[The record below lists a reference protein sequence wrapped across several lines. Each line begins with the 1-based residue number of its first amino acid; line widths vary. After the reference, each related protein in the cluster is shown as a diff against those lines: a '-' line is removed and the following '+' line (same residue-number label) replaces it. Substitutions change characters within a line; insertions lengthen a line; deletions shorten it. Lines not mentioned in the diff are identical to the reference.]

1 MTLNLL
7 PQPRTAQL
15 AGGIV
20 AWRDPVVAGNARL
33 PAQGYELRIGDDA
46 VTIDAADPAGEFYAR
61 ATLEQLRRTH
71 AGALPSGT
79 ITDWPDTTVRGVM
92 LDISRD
98 KVPTLATLLELVDR
112 LASWKVNQLQLYT
125 EHTFAYRDHE
135 DVWRDASPITADEIR
150 TIDEYCGARHVEL
163 VPNQNCLGHMDRWLR
178 HPRYQPLAFA
188 PDGFVQRGQHRRP
201 STIDP
206 VNPESLALVRGLLAE
221 LLPNFTSRRVHVGL
235 DEPWELPADRID
247 DYVRFLRA
255 LRALPELD
263 DREMLVWGDILAGRP
278 DVIAAL
284 PDGVTVCEWGYDD
297 HSPFAARAE
306 VFAELSQP
314 FWTCPGTSSWLTIL
328 GRVTNMRGNCAGAA
342 AAVIEHGGGGGL
354 NTDWGDLGHLQYLP
368 ISDPGFAY
376 GAAVA
381 WCLDTNRD
389 LELASAL
396 STHCY
401 DDPTGELGAAL
412 VALGDVHRIPKVQV
426 DNVASIVLHLY
437 FPQLDFGRGPLKG
450 FTSDEFDAVL
460 AALDAASAQV
470 ERSAPRRDDGE
481 LVKAEL
487 RNGIA
492 LVRLLAHDALARLAV
507 GGALGSVPA
516 ERRLALAAELEPVI
530 DQHRPL
536 WHARNR
542 PGGYVDSER
551 WLTHLHGCYTSGET
565 DRAWPDQ

>member
-1 MTLNLL
+1 VL
-7 PQPRTAQL
+7 
-15 AGGIV
+15 
-20 AWRDPVVAGNARL
+20 
-33 PAQGYELRIGDDA
+33 GD
-46 VTIDAADPAGEFYAR
+46 
-61 ATLEQLRRTH
+61 
-71 AGALPSGT
+71 
-79 ITDWPDTTVRGVM
+79 
-92 LDISRD
+92 SR
-98 KVPTLATLLELVDR
+98 
-112 LASWKVNQLQLYT
+112 
-125 EHTFAYRDHE
+125 
-135 DVWRDASPITADEIR
+135 
-150 TIDEYCGARHVEL
+150 ARHVEL
-163 VPNQNCLGHMDRWLR
+163 VRIRTVSATWTLAP
-178 HPRYQPLAFA
+178 PPAYQPLAFA

-206 VNPESLALVRGLLAE
+206 VNPGSLALVRGLLAE

-235 DEPWELPADRID
+235 DEPWELPSDRID

-306 VFAELSQP
+306 MFAELSQP

-328 GRVTNMRGNCAGAA
+328 AGSRTCAALCRCGRRRDRARRRWRVD
-342 AAVIEHGGGGGL
+342 
-354 NTDWGDLGHLQYLP
+354 TDWGDLGHLQYLP

-437 FPQLDFGRGPLKG
+437 YRSS
-450 FTSDEFDAVL
+450 TS
-460 AALDAASAQV
+460 AAAHSKDSRPTSSTPCSR
-470 ERSAPRRDDGE
+470 RSMRR
-481 LVKAEL
+481 
-487 RNGIA
+487 
-492 LVRLLAHDALARLAV
+492 
-507 GGALGSVPA
+507 P
-516 ERRLALAAELEPVI
+516 
-530 DQHRPL
+530 HR
-536 WHARNR
+536 
-542 PGGYVDSER
+542 
-551 WLTHLHGCYTSGET
+551 
-565 DRAWPDQ
+565 